1 MKLCVIGTGY
11 VGLVSGTCFADLGH
25 DVICVDTNA
34 AKIEALRSGRIP
46 IYEPGLET
54 LVRANQEAGRLSFT
68 TDVEEAAALG
78 TRIFFIT
85 VGTPPNPLD
94 GGANLDYV
102 FGAVENI
109 AAYFARNG
117 GWATEQVTFV
127 TKSTVP
133 VGTNRTI
140 EEIVGRHLP
149 RKGFAIASNPE
160 FLREGAALQ
169 DFMRPDRIVI
179 GSSCERARAQ
189 LEEIY
194 RPMIRSGVPIH
205 VVSSVQTAE
214 LIKYAA
220 NAFLATKITFVN
232 EVARLS
238 EAAGADIAEVVA
250 GIGAD
255 RRIGLDFL
263 SPGPGYGGS
272 CFPKDTQALV
282 KTAIEFNSPLTVV
295 EAVIAA
301 NQRHKV
307 MMISK
312 IRNALGGSLAGKRLA
327 ILGLAFKANT
337 DDMRDSPSL
346 VIMPG
351 LVRLGA
357 VVVGYDPIAFQNAQ
371 ALMPDIVIER
381 DLLKAV
387 EGVDAAVILTDW
399 PEFAALDLDE
409 LMARSRG
416 KVVID
421 LRNVVPP
428 ERAAAFS
435 GRYFSIGKPDPLDL
449 RPIVELGREVA

>member
-25 DVICVDTNA
+25 DVVCVDTNA
-34 AKIEALRSGRIP
+34 AKIDELRGGRIP
-46 IYEPGLET
+46 IYEPGLEE
-54 LVRANQEAGRLSFT
+54 LVRANQEAGQLSFT
-68 TDVEEAAALG
+68 TDVEEVVASG

-85 VGTPPNPLD
+85 VGTPTNPLD

-102 FGAVENI
+102 FAAVESI
-109 AAYFARNG
+109 ATYFARNG

-149 RKGFAIASNPE
+149 SKGFAIASNPE

-179 GSSCERARAQ
+179 GSSCERARS
-189 LEEIY
+189 LLKDVY

-220 NAFLATKITFVN
+220 NAFLATKITFIN
-232 EVARLS
+232 ELARLS
-238 EAAGADIAEVVA
+238 EAAGANIAEVVA
-250 GIGAD
+250 GIGSD

-301 NQRHKV
+301 NHRHKV
-307 MMISK
+307 MMITK

-337 DDMRDSPSL
+337 DDMRDSPAL
-346 VIMPG
+346 VIVPG
-351 LVRLGA
+351 LVRQGA
-357 VVVGYDPIAFQNAQ
+357 AVVGYDPIACQNAK
-371 ALMPDIVIER
+371 ALMPDIRLES
-381 DLLKAV
+381 DLQKAV

-399 PEFAALDLDE
+399 PEFATVDLDE
-409 LMARSRG
+409 LMARSRS
-416 KVVID
+416 KVVVD
-421 LRNVVPP
+421 LRNVVPT
-428 ERAAAFS
+428 EKAAAFS
-435 GRYFSIGKPDPLDL
+435 GRYFGIGKPDPIDL
-449 RPIVELGREVA
+449 LPIELGREVA